1 MNACV
6 ICTSARAG
14 AGTGRVP
21 LNRANVSV
29 TRAAVHR
36 IQQEY
41 STEVSAPAPA
51 FPSPPAAT
59 TQCKQPKRILKTIC
73 QPGGP
78 LDTVLAEKKAL
89 KRFNLTEDRTGFPW
103 HTLACDRGLWKS
115 LICPDSFYN
124 RVSRSDIAE
133 KVNNPH
139 THTTPANN
147 GSI

>member
-1 MNACV
+1 MAAWLDDV
-6 ICTSARAG
+6 AG
-14 AGTGRVP
+14 IKPWLAHISQSIP
-21 LNRANVSV
+21 
-29 TRAAVHR
+29 
-36 IQQEY
+36 Y
-41 STEVSAPAPA
+41 SINNWHTLEKG
-51 FPSPPAAT
+51 AT
-59 TQCKQPKRILKTIC
+59 
-73 QPGGP
+73 
-78 LDTVLAEKKAL
+78 VKKAL

-147 GSI
+147 GSIDQIPKIP